1 MVSEKA
7 IPKIKALAPWFGGKR
22 GMARRIVQEIGEH
35 RVYWGLCCGSLAVE
49 MVKPPCVMETV
60 VDLHG
65 DLTNLARV
73 IAHPRLRHHLHHRLK
88 WCLMSDGVFED
99 AAAIIRT
106 SDHES
111 DEPCVERA
119 SAYLLTTWLGRNGV
133 AGTGNYNSGFCV
145 RYTANGGHAA
155 KRWAS
160 VLASI
165 PAWGERLANITILRR
180 DVFEVLP
187 RIEDRKGTAIYC
199 DPPYLVKGAKYK
211 HDFEADDHSRLA
223 EALGRFRHTRV
234 VVSYYADPRLA
245 ELYPGWAMVDCTRT
259 KALVNQGMRAKA
271 GGATKAP
278 EVLLVNGSSHTLLAA
293 TPKPL
298 PGLEPTH
305 GS

>member
-1 MVSEKA
+1 MTA
-7 IPKIKALAPWFGGKR
+7 TDQPKIRAIAPWFGGKR
-22 GMARRIVQEIGEH
+22 GMARRIVQEIGDH

-65 DLTNLARV
+65 DLTNLACVLAR
-73 IAHPRLRHHLHHRLK
+73 PRLRRRLHHQLK

-99 AAAIIRT
+99 AAEQIRADDYA
-106 SDHES
+106 SD
-111 DEPCVERA
+111 DPDVGRA
-119 SAYLLTTWLGRNGV
+119 AAYLLTTWLGRNGV
-133 AGTGNYNSGFCV
+133 AGTSNYNSGFCV
-145 RYTANGGHAA
+145 RYTASGGHAA

-187 RIEDRKGTAIYC
+187 RIEDRSGTAIYC

-211 HDFEADDHSRLA
+211 HDFEADDHARLA
-223 EALGRFRHTRV
+223 EALGRFRDTRV
-234 VVSYYADPRLA
+234 VVSYYDHPQLA
-245 ELYPGWAMVDCTRT
+245 ELYPGWTKVDCTRT
-259 KALVNQGMRAKA
+259 KALVNQGMRART
-271 GGATKAP
+271 GQATKAP
-278 EVLLVNGSSHTLLAA
+278 EVLLINGPSYTAPAA

-298 PGLEPTH
+298 FTGMEGTH
-305 GS
+305 GR